1 MNWCKARWRSVVRIG
16 RVITEEVLTM
26 KAALYARFSTEKQ
39 SEASI
44 KDQYRV
50 CERIAERE
58 GISVVARFSD
68 AAISG
73 GTAQRPGYQKLL
85 AAARQHEFDVIVA
98 EDTSRLW
105 RNLAE
110 QAPRLAELADLGIA
124 VVTHDLDT
132 RHESAEI
139 MGAVGG
145 AMATAY
151 RKEIGRRTRRGLE
164 GLARTGK
171 SAGGRSYGY
180 VPAALSG
187 TGRIEIDE
195 AQAAVVRRIF
205 EMYVNGHSPRAIA
218 ARLNAEN
225 VPSPGSSWGRQ
236 ERRRKGWVY
245 TAISSN
251 PVRGLGIINNDMYRG
266 IVVWNRSRWIR
277 SAADSS
283 KRRQV
288 QNPRKEWI
296 TRKEERLRIV
306 SDELWARAK
315 ARQAEHA
322 HRIGDAVRRGLS
334 KGAAIRH
341 GAGSKFL
348 LSGLLKCGHCGSAY
362 SIAGVDRYACSGH
375 TGGGDTLCGNNAT
388 LRRQVVEREVLAGI
402 KRDLSSPEAIEEI
415 CRRVRA
421 ALKAGK
427 PKALDHTGRIG
438 QLKGEIENLADAI
451 ANGALRASPALAKR
465 LTAAEEELERLT
477 SAQGAPAVPVADVTR
492 LLADLPARAVRAVE
506 RLEETLAAGD
516 VPRAREEIKQHV
528 GAVRVE
534 ADENEIRLYSENGA
548 EAALLRAVGASAQ
561 HASNVGSGGRI

>member
-1 MNWCKARWRSVVRIG
+1 
-16 RVITEEVLTM
+16 M

-44 KDQYRV
+44 EDQFRV
-50 CERIAERE
+50 CERIAHRE
-58 GISVVARFSD
+58 GFSVVARFSD

-85 AAARQHEFDVIVA
+85 GSARRREFGVIVA

-110 QAPRLAELADLGIA
+110 QAPRLAEFADLGIA

-164 GLARTGK
+164 GLARSGK

-195 AQAAVVRRIF
+195 AQAAIVRRIF
-205 EMYVNGHSPRAIA
+205 TLYADGHSPRSIA
-218 ARLNAEN
+218 TRLNAEG
-225 VPSPGSSWGRQ
+225 VPSPGSSWGRE

-251 PVRGLGIINNDMYRG
+251 PARGLGIINNDVYRG
-266 IVVWNRSRWIR
+266 VVVWNRSRWIR
-277 SAADSS
+277 SASDSS
-283 KRRQV
+283 RRRQV

-296 TRKEERLRIV
+296 TRQDERLRIV
-306 SDELWARAK
+306 SDELWARVK
-315 ARQAEHA
+315 KRQAEHA

-334 KGAAIRH
+334 KGAAIRS
-341 GAGSKFL
+341 GTGSKFL
-348 LSGLLKCGHCGSAY
+348 LSGLLTCGHCGSAY

-375 TGGGDTLCGNNAT
+375 TGGGETLCGNNAT
-388 LRRQVVEREVLAGI
+388 LRRQLVEREVLAGI
-402 KRDLSSPEAIEEI
+402 KRDLSSPEIIEEI
-415 CRRVRA
+415 CRRARA
-421 ALKAGK
+421 ALKVSK
-427 PKALDHTGRIG
+427 PKAADHSGRIE
-438 QLKGEIENLADAI
+438 QLKREIENLADAI
-451 ANGALRASPALAKR
+451 ASGALRASPALAKK
-465 LTAAEEELERLT
+465 LTVAEEELERLT
-477 SAQGAPAVPVADVTR
+477 SALVAPAAPVADVTR
-492 LLADLPARAVRAVE
+492 LVADLPARAVRAVE

-516 VPRAREEIKQHV
+516 LPRAREEIKQHV
-528 GAVRVE
+528 GTVTIE
-534 ADENEIRLYSENGA
+534 ADEREIRLYSEQGVA
-548 EAALLRAVGASAQ
+548 AALLRAVGAAQ

>member
-1 MNWCKARWRSVVRIG
+1 MR
-16 RVITEEVLTM
+16 
-26 KAALYARFSTEKQ
+26 AAIYARFSTEKQ

-44 KDQYRV
+44 EDQFRV

-58 GISVVARFSD
+58 GFSIVARFSD

-73 GTAQRPGYQKLL
+73 GTAQRLGYQRLL
-85 AAARQHEFDVIVA
+85 AAARRHEFEVIVA

-110 QAPRLAELADLGIA
+110 QAPRLAELSDLGIA

-151 RKEIGRRTRRGLE
+151 RKEIGRRTKRGLE
-164 GLARTGK
+164 GLARGGK

-180 VPAALSG
+180 IPPALSG
-187 TGRIEIDE
+187 TGRMEIDE
-195 AQAAVVRRIF
+195 AQAVIVRRIF
-205 EMYVNGHSPRAIA
+205 ELYVNGHSPRAIA
-218 ARLNAEN
+218 AQLNAES
-225 VPSPGSSWGRQ
+225 VPSPGSTWGRSA
-236 ERRRKGWVY
+236 RRRQGWVY

-251 PVRGLGIINNDMYRG
+251 PTRGLGILNNDAYRG
-266 IVVWNRSRWIR
+266 VVVWNRTRWIR
-277 SAADSS
+277 SASDSS
-283 KRRQV
+283 RRRQV

-296 TRKEERLRIV
+296 IRQDERLRIV
-306 SDELWARAK
+306 GDELWARAK
-315 ARQAEHA
+315 ARQAGHA

-334 KGAAIRH
+334 KGAATRS
-341 GAGSKFL
+341 GTGSKFL
-348 LSGLLKCGHCGSAY
+348 LSGLLRCGQCGSAY
-362 SIAGVDRYACSGH
+362 SIAGVNRYACSGH

-388 LRRQVVEREVLAGI
+388 LRRQLVEREVLAGI
-402 KRDLSSPEAIEEI
+402 KRDLSSPEIIEEI

-421 ALKAGK
+421 TLRTGK
-427 PKALDHTGRIG
+427 PKAADHSARIA
-438 QLKGEIENLADAI
+438 QLKRETENLADAI
-451 ANGALRASPALAKR
+451 ASGALRASPTLAAR

-477 SAQGAPAVPVADVTR
+477 RAQAAPAAPAADATR
-492 LLADLPARAVRAVE
+492 LLADLRARAARAVE

-528 GAVRVE
+528 GTVTVE
-534 ADENEIRLYSENGA
+534 ADEREIRLYSEQGVA
-548 EAALLRAVGASAQ
+548 AALLRAAAGGVQ
-561 HASNVGSGGRI
+561 YASNVGSGGRI